1 MKPGA
6 VQIDE
11 LRVHSRA
18 EILPTYRLITPTVFC
33 AMSEKV
39 EAAGIEP
46 ASVVAPV

>member
-18 EILPTYRLITPTVFC
+18 EILPTYRLITPTVC